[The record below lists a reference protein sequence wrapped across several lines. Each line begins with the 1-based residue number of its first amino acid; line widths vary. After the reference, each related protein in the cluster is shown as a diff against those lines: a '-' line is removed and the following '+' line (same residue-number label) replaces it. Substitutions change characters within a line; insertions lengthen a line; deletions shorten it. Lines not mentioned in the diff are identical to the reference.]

1 VRSTAAHSKPSAT
14 PSSRAPDRRRLPPGR
29 AGLRHRLAS
38 LAALRPK
45 GRALALSLRPTHAQE
60 HVRNP
65 RTTVA
70 AGRAAER
77 RALWHYRLRGYR
89 VLGTNVW
96 IGGNELDL
104 ILRRGRQLVFC
115 EVKAKAGALYGDP
128 FEMVTV
134 EKQRRLRRA
143 AEAWLAA
150 NPKLAELEPRFDV
163 VAFRGGRLERLG
175 QAF

>member
-1 VRSTAAHSKPSAT
+1 MRSTAARSKPSAT
-14 PSSRAPDRRRLPPGR
+14 PSTS
-29 AGLRHRLAS
+29 
-38 LAALRPK
+38 
-45 GRALALSLRPTHAQE
+45 
-60 HVRNP
+60 
-65 RTTVA
+65 A

-115 EVKAKAGALYGDP
+115 EVKAKAGVRYGDP
-128 FEMVTV
+128 FEMVTA

-150 NPKLAELEPRFDV
+150 NPELAELEPRFDV

>member
-1 VRSTAAHSKPSAT
+1 VRSTADPSRRSAT
-14 PSSRAPDRRRLPPGR
+14 RSTS
-29 AGLRHRLAS
+29 
-38 LAALRPK
+38 
-45 GRALALSLRPTHAQE
+45 
-60 HVRNP
+60 
-65 RTTVA
+65 A

-115 EVKAKAGALYGDP
+115 EVKAKAGARYGDP
-128 FEMVTV
+128 FAMVTA

-150 NPKLAELEPRFDV
+150 NPELAELEPRFDV